1 MTWTDIEIA
10 DAHIPPHDLTPSE
23 MDEAI
28 VELRAFRMA
37 RLRDMT
43 DEQRLKGDLL
53 RLRFQMENYVDDKN
67 FNEKYSFSY
76 FLQQYLQLI
85 GKKQVE
91 FAKEISL
98 HPSKLNLYLNDKS
111 DPSLSILYR
120 LEKHTAEQIPALLW
134 WKIIVKKMVNQI
146 KNDKSTRQTER
157 EKVNFVL
164 QV

>member
-10 DAHIPPHDLTPSE
+10 EAHIPPHDLTASE
-23 MDEAI
+23 INEATL
-28 VELRAFRMA
+28 ELRAFRMA

-53 RLRFQMENYVDDKN
+53 RLRFQMENYVEDKK
-67 FNEKYSFSY
+67 FIEKYSFSY

-111 DPSLSILYR
+111 EPSLSILYR

-134 WKIIVKKMVNQI
+134 WKIIVKKMANQI
-146 KNDKSTRQTER
+146 QNDKNTRQKER
-157 EKVNFVL
+157 EKVKFVL